1 MRMKAVAQL
10 PRGWSQGPTPA
21 KLRTPGP
28 TPPGVHPLR
37 TRCRAMTPTV
47 SPPLKANRGT
57 CGALAASGGRK
68 WNDVVQSRAGESGT
82 QRAWPPSTEAIFW
95 PTCQQPQ
102 DRFGHQ
108 WCPGS
113 CRTPIQQATLLLRNT
128 EATHCV
134 YTESPGD
141 QLPDL
146 TRGRSPSYRVRE
158 WGQPQPART
167 QTLREA
173 VAAGSAGCLPLFNGQ
188 CGTVSG
194 RTGGRT
200 RWRGDGG
207 GR

>member
-1 MRMKAVAQL
+1 MAQL

-21 KLRTPGP
+21 KLRSPGP

-102 DRFGHQ
+102 DHFGHQ

-128 EATHCV
+128 EAGESTHCV

-141 QLPDL
+141 QLPGPDRRQVPIL
-146 TRGRSPSYRVRE
+146 QGERV
-158 WGQPQPART
+158 GAATART
-167 QTLREA
+167 HTNTA
-173 VAAGSAGCLPLFNGQ
+173 
-188 CGTVSG
+188 
-194 RTGGRT
+194 
-200 RWRGDGG
+200 
-207 GR
+207 